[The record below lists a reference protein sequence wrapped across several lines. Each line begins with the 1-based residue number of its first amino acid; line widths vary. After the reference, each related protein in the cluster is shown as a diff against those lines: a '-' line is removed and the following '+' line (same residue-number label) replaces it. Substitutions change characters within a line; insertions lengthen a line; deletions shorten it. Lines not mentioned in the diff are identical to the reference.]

1 MNMKVKQIV
10 EYINTF
16 ADEAWAFDRD
26 NSGLQIGDESMDV
39 HKILLAVDP
48 TEALVDEAIE
58 KNCNMIITHHPLL
71 FHPIKNITSRDYRAA
86 TIKKLL
92 KNDIALYAS
101 HTCFD
106 VSPFGINAFIAEQYN
121 LQNISFLGDWS
132 ENFYNLE
139 LYVPCESTDILM
151 QHLFEAG
158 VGNIGFYKDCAYVLN
173 GKGQFTPL
181 DGAAPAIGELNIP
194 EITDENKIEAIL
206 PRKKKNA
213 VISAIMRYHP
223 YETPVFHISE
233 FCNANVGIGIGVI
246 GDLST
251 EWSADAFIE
260 FTKDIFHVDMLRI
273 SDNYKNRTIKRVGFS
288 SGASTEYIP
297 IAKSMGAD
305 VMITSECKSYDF
317 EFAMNNEIIL
327 ISLTHFISEHCFT
340 EAMKRI
346 LLQNKEFR
354 DQLQFLISEQTDSEV
369 FL

>member
-1 MNMKVKQIV
+1 MSMNVKQVID
-10 EYINTF
+10 YINTF
-16 ADEAWAFDRD
+16 ADESWAFERD
-26 NSGLQIGDESMDV
+26 NSGLQVGGDSMTV
-39 HKILLAVDP
+39 SRILLAVDP

-58 KNCNMIITHHPLL
+58 NNCNMIITHHPLL
-71 FHPIKNITSRDYRAA
+71 FHPIKKITSKDYRAE

-106 VSPFGINAFIAEQYN
+106 VSPFGINAYIAEQYN
-121 LQNISFLGDWS
+121 LQNIAFLGDWS

-139 LYVPCESTDILM
+139 LYVPSDSTDMLM

-173 GKGQFTPL
+173 GKGQFTPQE
-181 DGAAPAIGELNIP
+181 GATPAIGALNIR
-194 EITDENKIEAIL
+194 EITNENKIEAIL

-246 GDLST
+246 GDLCAELPAET
-251 EWSADAFIE
+251 FID
-260 FTKDIFHVDMLRI
+260 FTKNIFHVDTLRI
-273 SDNYKNRTIKRVGFS
+273 SDNYKKRTIKRVGFS

-317 EFAMNNEIIL
+317 EFALANGIIL
-327 ISLTHFISEHCFT
+327 ISLTHFISEHCFA

-346 LLQNKEFR
+346 LLQNKEFS
-354 DQLQFLISEQTDSEV
+354 DQIELLISEQTDSEV
-369 FL
+369 FV